1 MFKFTPSE
9 EKNEFLGFL
18 IDNERYSIGIDYVQE
33 IITVP
38 PITRIPNSP
47 RYVEGAINLRG
58 KVIKIINMRK
68 RLELPFKHYDGNT
81 RIIILNSKDITFGVL
96 VDQILEVLKIE
107 TDQKSELPKI
117 FKNET
122 KIGYANKIIK
132 NGDQLF
138 INFDFN
144 KISIQFEAASE

>member
-18 IDNERYSIGIDYVQE
+18 IDNEHYSIGIENVQE
-33 IITVP
+33 IITIP

-58 KVIKIINMRK
+58 KVIKIINIRK
-68 RLELPFKHYDGNT
+68 KLELPFKHFDGNS
-81 RIIILNSKDITFGVL
+81 RIIILNFKDATYGIL
-96 VDQILEVLKIE
+96 VDQILEVLKVE
-107 TDQKSELPKI
+107 ADQKVELPKI
-117 FKNET
+117 FRNEE
-122 KIGYANKIIK
+122 KIGYANKIIR

-144 KISIQFEAASE
+144 KLGIESVGSN

>member
-18 IDNERYSIGIDYVQE
+18 VDQECYSIGIENVQE

-38 PITRIPNSP
+38 SITRIPNSP
-47 RYVEGAINLRG
+47 RYVEGALNLRG
-58 KVIKIINMRK
+58 KVVKIVNMRK

-81 RIIILNSKDITFGVL
+81 RIIILNAKNTTVGIL
-96 VDQILEVLKIE
+96 VDQILEVFKIDKDE
-107 TDQKSELPKI
+107 KVELPKL
-117 FKNET
+117 FRNES
-122 KIGYANKIIK
+122 KIGYADKIIK
-132 NGDQLF
+132 NGEKIF

-144 KISIQFEAASE
+144 KISVES